1 MLLVFG
7 GGISI
12 GRLNFH
18 TAGETHGPALI
29 VIVEGLPAGMGVRAE
44 DVTLEL
50 ARRQAGYGR
59 GDRMKI
65 ERDETELLSGVR
77 FGRTLGGP
85 VALMIRNRDWVNWR
99 EKMAQEG
106 TGSGVPPLTTA
117 RPGHADLA
125 GVLKYGHSDV
135 RNVLERASARET
147 AARVAAA
154 ALARIFLRCMGI
166 TIAGHVLSIGNVRV
180 ADDAG
185 GSRDCAARAE
195 KSELRMGDPHAEAR
209 AKRLIDRARK
219 AGTSAGGLVEAIAW
233 GVPPGLGSF
242 VSWDR
247 RLDARL
253 AYGAMS
259 IPAVKGVEIGGGIA
273 LSALPGLMVHDEVFP
288 GRRRG
293 NPLQGKLILPFH
305 RRTNRAGGLE
315 GGMSNGEPV
324 VVRAA
329 MKPIP
334 TQSRPLRTIKIGS
347 WKPAEAHRERSDVCA
362 VPACSVVL
370 EAMVGIVLADAFLE
384 KFGGDSMREIQYNYG
399 HYLRDIGAR

>member
-1 MLLVFG
+1 L
-7 GGISI
+7 S
-12 GRLNFH
+12 FH
-18 TAGETHGPALI
+18 TAGETHGPALL
-29 VIVEGLPAGMGVRAE
+29 VIVEGLPAGLDARAA
-44 DVTLEL
+44 DVNGEL

-65 ERDETELLSGVR
+65 EQDEVEILSGVR
-77 FGRTLGGP
+77 FGKTLGGP
-85 VALMIRNRDWVNWR
+85 VALMIRNRDWVNWS

-106 TGSGVPPLTTA
+106 TGAGIPPLSTA

-125 GVLKYGHSDV
+125 GVLKYGHRDV

-154 ALARIFLRCMGI
+154 ALARLFLRGMGI
-166 TIAGHVLSIGNVRV
+166 SVAGHVLSIGRVRV
-180 ADDAG
+180 PGEVAG
-185 GSRDCAARAE
+185 NWESALLAE
-195 KSELRMGDPHAEAR
+195 KSALRMADRRAEAS
-209 AKRLIDRARK
+209 AMRLIDRARK
-219 AGTSAGGLVEAIAW
+219 AGTSAGGIVEAVAK

-253 AYGAMS
+253 AYAVMS
-259 IPAVKGVEIGGGIA
+259 IPAIKGVEIGGGIA
-273 LSALPGLMVHDEVFP
+273 LSALPGGVVHDEVFP

-293 NPLQGKLILPFH
+293 NPLLGKACLPFH

-334 TQSRPLRTIKIGS
+334 TQSRPLRTVSIGT
-347 WKPAEAHRERSDVCA
+347 WKKAVAHRERSDVCA
-362 VPACSVVL
+362 VPACSVVV
-370 EAMVGIVLADAFLE
+370 EAMTGFVLADAFLE
-384 KFGGDSMREIQYNYG
+384 KFGGDSMREIQYNYAR
-399 HYLRDIGAR
+399 YLRGIGAR

>member
-1 MLLVFG
+1 LFLEEG
-7 GGISI
+7 DPI

-18 TAGETHGPALI
+18 TAGETHGPALL

-44 DVTLEL
+44 DITAEL
-50 ARRQAGYGR
+50 SRRQAGYGR

-65 ERDETELLSGVR
+65 ERDETEILSGVR
-77 FGRTLGGP
+77 FGKTLGGP

-106 TGSGVPPLTTA
+106 TGAGIPPLTTA

-125 GVLKYGHSDV
+125 GVLKYGHGDV

-154 ALARIFLRCMGI
+154 ALARFFLRGMGM
-166 TIAGHVLSIGNVRV
+166 TVTGQVLSIGNIRV
-180 ADDAG
+180 AGDVA
-185 GSRDCAARAE
+185 GSRECAALAE
-195 KSELRMGDPHAEAR
+195 KSELRMGDPRAEAR
-209 AKRLIDRARK
+209 AMRLIDRARK
-219 AGTSAGGLVEAIAW
+219 AGTSAGGVVEAIAT

-253 AYGAMS
+253 AYAAMS
-259 IPAVKGVEIGGGIA
+259 IPAIKGVEIGGGFA
-273 LSALPGLMVHDEVFP
+273 LSELPGGMVHDEVFP

-293 NPLQGKLILPFH
+293 NPLKGKVFLPFH

-324 VVRAA
+324 IVRAA

-334 TQSRPLRTIKIGS
+334 TQSRPLRTVTIGN

-399 HYLRDIGAR
+399 RYLRDIGAR

>member
-1 MLLVFG
+1 L
-7 GGISI
+7 
-12 GRLNFH
+12 RFH
-18 TAGETHGPALI
+18 TAGETHGPALL
-29 VIVEGLPAGMGVRAE
+29 VIVEGLPAGLGVRAE
-44 DVTLEL
+44 DVNGEL

-65 ERDETELLSGVR
+65 EQDEVEILSGVR
-77 FGRTLGGP
+77 FGKTLGGP

-99 EKMAQEG
+99 EKMAREG
-106 TGSGVPPLTTA
+106 AGAGIPPLTTA

-125 GVLKYGHSDV
+125 GVLKYGHRDV

-154 ALARIFLRCMGI
+154 ALARLFLRDMGI
-166 TIAGHVLSIGNVRV
+166 AVAGHVLSIGKVRV
-180 ADDAG
+180 PGDVAG
-185 GSRDCAARAE
+185 SWESAMRAE
-195 KSELRMGDPHAEAR
+195 KSALRMADRRAEAG
-209 AKRLIDRARK
+209 AMRLIDRARE
-219 AGTSAGGLVEAIAW
+219 AGTSAGGIVEAIAK

-253 AYGAMS
+253 GYAVMS
-259 IPAVKGVEIGGGIA
+259 IPAIKGVEIGGGIA
-273 LSALPGLMVHDEVFP
+273 LSGLPGGLVHDEIFS

-293 NPLQGKLILPFH
+293 NPLLGKDCLPFH

-334 TQSRPLRTIKIGS
+334 TQSRPLRTVAIGT
-347 WKPAEAHRERSDVCA
+347 WKKAVAHRERSDVCA
-362 VPACSVVL
+362 VPACSVVV
-370 EAMVGIVLADAFLE
+370 EAMVGFVLADAFLE
-384 KFGGDSMREIQYNYG
+384 KFGGDSMREIQYNYAG
-399 HYLRDIGAR
+399 YLRGIGAR